1 MNKTDIQQ
9 KGQATLKCI
18 TQQLWDANKKL
29 DHIINMIKELN
40 EYKGLVEE
48 EE

>member
-1 MNKTDIQQ
+1 MNKTDIEQ
-9 KGQATLKCI
+9 KEKITLERI

-29 DHIINMIKELN
+29 DHIITMIKELN
-40 EYKGLVEE
+40 EYRGLVEE